1 MEGKSRNMKTIGMI
15 GGIGPESTIEYY
27 RLINAAYAERVT
39 DGSYPPMIIN
49 SIDLQKLRKMAE
61 ANERA
66 QMTEF
71 LVSEI
76 QKLARAG
83 AEVGFL
89 AANTPHMVFDEVRD
103 QSPIPLVSIVET
115 TCRAAKAAGLEKL
128 GLFGTRMTMQGRF
141 YPDVFS
147 REGIALAVPDEHDQA
162 YIHHMYFNELVKGTV
177 LPETRQRLLKIV
189 DRLKERE
196 SIQGLI
202 LGGTELS
209 LIFRDATV
217 CDIPV
222 LDTTKIHAKT
232 IVREALAS

>member
-1 MEGKSRNMKTIGMI
+1 MKTIGMI

-27 RLINAAYAERVT
+27 RLINAVYAERVT